1 MPTTGAPTMSGS
13 CARIAEMRDESREH
27 ESLAGNLRGKVV
39 FSSDDEN
46 LGLVEDLLYS
56 RISEVPE
63 WFIIRQEGRKSR
75 RFIVPVAGFELRDAG
90 LKVPYS
96 AYQVE
101 NQPRFD
107 VKRGLGEA
115 AEAALDHY
123 FRLGSFQ

>member
-1 MPTTGAPTMSGS
+1 
-13 CARIAEMRDESREH
+13 MRDESREH

-39 FSSDDEN
+39 FTSDKKQ

-63 WFIIRQEGRKSR
+63 WFIVREEHRKSR
-75 RFIVPVAGFELRDAG
+75 RFIVPVAGFELQDGG

-96 AYQVE
+96 ASQVE

-115 AEAALDHY
+115 AETALDQY
-123 FRLGSFQ
+123 FRLGSPQ